1 MAAAPTAALL
11 SAIRDG
17 EQRGRSS
24 AAAPSPSRAATAP
37 SCRRQPSHAA
47 SGPCRAT
54 PGASYIASASLP
66 CYGFSSG
73 RWSLLPWMLHQAEK
87 KLCHSKMEA
96 QAEAAIAVGH
106 YLSSRA
112 YASAS
117 ASGRQGHERRGA
129 SGSKLAPG
137 RQTHYNALLEGLLA
151 TARLLRHMAVGGVAR
166 NHRTSTPKCSCVLAC
181 WPA

>member
-112 YASAS
+112 SAS

-129 SGSKLAPG
+129 SS
-137 RQTHYNALLEGLLA
+137 
-151 TARLLRHMAVGGVAR
+151 LRPDAKHTTTRSWRACSPPRA
-166 NHRTSTPKCSCVLAC
+166 SCVT
-181 WPA
+181 WPTAVSRGTTEPAHLNAPASLRAGRLESW